1 LCSILSIREEK
12 KMDVNLV
19 VADNLKKI
27 REKKKVSLDEVAKL
41 TGVSKSMLGQIERG
55 EVNPTI
61 SVVWKIANGLKISFT
76 SLLDHAKSDVETVRK
91 NEINPLIEDEEKFI
105 NYPIFTFDET
115 RKFEQYYIE
124 IKAGGSRKSEPHLI
138 GTEEFVTA
146 FGGEA
151 VITVAGKEFLLAD
164 GDSIHFKSNVSHS
177 YRNDGDKTVHLH
189 MTIFYNN

>member
-1 LCSILSIREEK
+1 
-12 KMDVNLV
+12 MDVNLI
-19 VADNLKKI
+19 VAENLKAI
-27 REKKKVSLDEVAKL
+27 RENKKLSLDQVAKL

-76 SLLDHAKSDVETVRK
+76 SLLDHARSNVEVVRKSDVA
-91 NEINPLIEDEEKFI
+91 PLIEDENRFF

-115 RKFEQYYIE
+115 RRFEQYYIE
-124 IKAGGSRKSEPHLI
+124 IEPGGARNSEPHLP

-146 FGGEA
+146 FGEGV
-151 VITVAGKEFLLAD
+151 VITLAGREFKLAD

-177 YRNDGDKTVHLH
+177 YRNDGSKPARLH
-189 MTIFYNN
+189 MTIFYGL

>member
-1 LCSILSIREEK
+1 
-12 KMDVNLV
+12 MDVNLI
-19 VADNLKKI
+19 VAENLKTI
-27 REKKKVSLDEVAKL
+27 RENKKLSLDQVAKL

-76 SLLDHAKSDVETVRK
+76 SLLDHAKSDVEVVK
-91 NEINPLIEDEEKFI
+91 KSEIAPLIEDEERFI

-124 IKAGGSRKSEPHLI
+124 IKPGGSRKSDPHLM

-146 FGGEA
+146 FEGE
-151 VITVAGKEFLLAD
+151 VSITVGGKEFKLAD
-164 GDSIHFKSNVSHS
+164 GDSIHFKSDISHS
-177 YRNDGDKTVHLH
+177 YRNDGDKTMHIH
-189 MTIFYNN
+189 MTIYYNQ